1 MPFGSITL
9 TAGPSQCGFDS
20 LALMTMGW
28 PLGTVPKNDMFAR
41 QYIRDPGN
49 RFSDQTMVAFEEN
62 AALPPDAFD
71 TGYRYGSDE
80 LWVSIESVDQMVFVR
95 RGDRV
100 ERWPRA
106 RELFA
111 CA

>member
-1 MPFGSITL
+1 
-9 TAGPSQCGFDS
+9 
-20 LALMTMGW
+20 MTMGW
-28 PLGTVPKNDMFAR
+28 PLGTVPRNDLVAR
-41 QYIRDPGN
+41 QYIRDPDN
-49 RFSDQTMVAFEEN
+49 RFSKLTMAEFEDDV
-62 AALPPDAFD
+62 ALPSDAFD

-80 LWVSIESVDQMVFVR
+80 LWVSIKSVDRMVFVL

-106 RELFA
+106 RELIA